1 MPTLFD
7 YQDPEKLKPEELNKM
22 QAAAELARLAKLITY
37 HNALYY
43 QQDNP
48 EISDAEYDALVV
60 RNNAIE
66 GRFPELIR
74 ADSPSRSVGAAPLE
88 KFGKVVH
95 SVPMLSLANAFSQE
109 DVEDFIQRIRRFL
122 GLTEKEEIVFFCEP
136 KIDGLSFSARFEN
149 GKFIQGATR
158 GDGVTGEDITPNL
171 QTLIGFP
178 KILQGSDIPG
188 VLEVRGEVYMSHKD
202 FEALNKAQEKAGEKI
217 FANPRNA
224 AAGSLRQLNSS
235 ITAKRNLRYFV
246 YAIGETSKPLDTT
259 HSSMIAH
266 LKTLGFTTNPLN
278 HIAHSLGHIMDFY
291 QKLYSDRPDLAYD
304 IDGAV
309 YKVDRLDWQE
319 RLGAVSKSPRWAIA
333 HKFPAQQAKTVLERI
348 TVQVGRTG
356 VLTPVAELKPITVG
370 GVVVSRATLHNQDEI
385 DRKDIREGDT
395 VVIQRAGDV
404 IPQVVS
410 VDMGRR
416 PKHSK
421 PFVLP
426 DHCPVCGSKAVR
438 EEGEVALRCTGGL
451 VCSAQAVERL
461 KHFASRDAFDIEGL
475 GDKQITA
482 FWEDGLIKEP
492 ADIFHLE
499 EKDTKSLTPLRNR
512 EGWGKKSADN
522 LFQAIN
528 ERRTIPLDRFIYA
541 LGIHYI
547 GHTTAGLLARTY
559 HSYENWEQAM
569 LAVKRHDSQE
579 REELL
584 NIDGIGN
591 KVVETLT
598 EFFNEPHNVKVLKE
612 LKSVLTITEVKAA
625 AQHSALAGKT
635 IVLTGTLEHMTR
647 SEAKA
652 RAEAL
657 GAKVA
662 GSVSKNTDFVVAGAD
677 AGSKLAK
684 ATELGVKVIDELE
697 WLKWLEG
704 K

>member
-7 YQDPEKLKPEELNKM
+7 YQDSKKLPPEKLTKH
-22 QAAAELARLAKLITY
+22 QAQDELARLAKEIAR

-43 QQDNP
+43 QQDTP
-48 EISDAEYDALVV
+48 EISDAEYDALVI

-66 GRFPELIR
+66 QHFPELIR
-74 ADSPSRSVGAAPLE
+74 PDSPSRNIGAAPLE
-88 KFGKVVH
+88 KFGKVTH
-95 SVPMLSLANAFSQE
+95 TVPMLSLANAFAPE
-109 DVEDFIQRIRRFL
+109 DITDFIERIRRFL
-122 GLTEKEEIVFFCEP
+122 GLKESEPVTFFCEP
-136 KIDGLSFSARFEN
+136 KIDGLSFSARYEK
-149 GKFIQGATR
+149 GKFLQGATR
-158 GDGVTGEDITPNL
+158 GDGTTGEDITPNL

-178 KILQGSDIPG
+178 KTLHGKELPD

-202 FEALNKAQEKAGEKI
+202 FEALNKAQEKAGDKI

-224 AAGSLRQLNSS
+224 AAGSLRQLDSS

-246 YAIGETSKPLDTT
+246 YAVGEMSGKMMDT
-259 HSSMIAH
+259 HSGTIAQ
-266 LKTLGFTTNPLN
+266 LKAFGFTTNPLN
-278 HIAHSLGHIMDFY
+278 KLAKSLDDIIEFY
-291 QKLYSDRPDLAYD
+291 NELYNNRPTLAYD

-333 HKFPAQQAKTVLERI
+333 HKFPAQQAKTILEKI

-395 VVIQRAGDV
+395 VIIQRAGDV
-404 IPQVVS
+404 IPQVVG
-410 VDMGRR
+410 VDKTLR
-416 PKHSK
+416 PAHTKH
-421 PFVLP
+421 FVLP
-426 DHCPVCGSKAVR
+426 DHCPACSSKAVR
-438 EEGEVALRCTGGL
+438 EEEEVAVRCTGGL
-451 VCSAQAVERL
+451 VCPAQAVERL

-475 GDKQITA
+475 GDRQITA

-492 ADIFHLE
+492 ADIFRLE
-499 EKDTKSLTPLRNR
+499 ERDAKSLTPLRNR

-522 LFQAIN
+522 LFKAIN
-528 ERRTIPLDRFIYA
+528 DRRTISLDRFIYA
-541 LGIHYI
+541 LGIRYI

-559 HSYENWEQAM
+559 HSYDHWKNTM
-569 LAVKRHDSQE
+569 LAVRKPDSPE

-584 NIDGIGN
+584 SIDGIGN
-591 KVVETLT
+591 KVVEMLA
-598 EFFNEPHNVKVLKE
+598 EFFNEPHNVKVLQE
-612 LKSVLTITEVKAA
+612 LEEVLTITDVKAA
-625 AQHSALAGKT
+625 AKHSALSGKT
-635 IVLTGTLEHMTR
+635 IVLTGTMERMTR

-652 RAEAL
+652 RAESL

-677 AGSKLAK
+677 AGSKLTK
-684 ATELGVKVIDELE
+684 AQELGVQVIDEEE
-697 WLKWLEG
+697 WLKLLEG
-704 K
+704 